1 MSELLEDPTFAGVAT
16 AARKQIVAAGGGAM
30 CIYHRGR
37 PVLDLWAGHRDAGGG
52 TPWTSDTMGMAWSTT
67 KGVASTAIHMLVE
80 RGKLGYDDRVAD
92 HWPEFGVN
100 GKEATTIRHVLSM
113 EAGLYD
119 IRHLITEPEQML
131 DHDVMAG
138 LLAAARPAHAPGTKN
153 GYHALTYGW
162 LIGEIVRRVSGVSLG
177 TFVRTEI
184 AEPLAL
190 DGFHIGVSE
199 SELARVADIA
209 HLPPE
214 KPAIRLI
221 GKALNPVTSLFGFS
235 LNRYAAAFLPQ
246 GGHRVIPT
254 PAFLQAEVA
263 GANGVFTARSL
274 ARFYAALSADDGV
287 DGVTL
292 WTPETRRAAVTEQNS
307 RRDQVLA
314 LRVRWRLGFHRPVP
328 KRKVSA
334 DAFGFY
340 GAFGSGAF
348 CDPARELA
356 VGLVVRQAKG
366 FPLSKLMGSVTEAA
380 GNS

>member
-1 MSELLEDPTFAGVAT
+1 MSELIENPAFRAVAT
-16 AARKQIVAAGGGAM
+16 AARKQIVAAGGGAI
-30 CIYHRGR
+30 CIYHRGQ
-37 PVLDLWAGHRDAGGG
+37 PVLDLWAGHRDAHKRV
-52 TPWTSDTMGMAWSTT
+52 PWAPDTMGMAWSTT
-67 KGVASTAIHMLVE
+67 KGVASTAIHLLAE
-80 RGKLGYDDRVAD
+80 RGKLGYDDLVAD

-100 GKEATTIRHVLSM
+100 GKQATTIRNLLSM

-119 IRHLITEPEQML
+119 IRNLISEPEQML

-138 LLAAARPAHAPGTKN
+138 LLAAAHPAHTPGTRN

-162 LIGEIVRRVSGVSLG
+162 LIGEIVRRVTGASLG
-177 TFVRTEI
+177 TFVQTEF
-184 AEPLAL
+184 AEPLSL
-190 DGFHIGVSE
+190 DGFHIGVPTD
-199 SELARVADIA
+199 ELGRVADLA

-214 KPAIRLI
+214 KPAARLI

-235 LNRYAAAFLPQ
+235 LNRYAAAFLPP
-246 GGHRVIPT
+246 GGYRVIPT

-287 DGVTL
+287 DGVQL
-292 WTPETRRAAVTEQNS
+292 WSPETRRAAVVEQNA
-307 RRDQVLA
+307 RRDRVLA

-348 CDPARELA
+348 CDPTRHLA
-356 VGLVVRQAKG
+356 VGLVVRQARG
-366 FPLSKLMGSVTEAA
+366 FPLSSLMGPITDAA
-380 GNS
+380 DSC